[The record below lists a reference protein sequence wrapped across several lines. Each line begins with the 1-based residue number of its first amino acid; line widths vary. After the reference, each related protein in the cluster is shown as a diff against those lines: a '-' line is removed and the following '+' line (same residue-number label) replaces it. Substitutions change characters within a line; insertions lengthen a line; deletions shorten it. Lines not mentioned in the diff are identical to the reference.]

1 MRRITPLRRSSPGQ
15 KKYLVM
21 VTVKPSL
28 LGLLYSTGSTQ
39 PTRPLVPLH
48 KEHEPRSGVQMFG
61 SRLVWAPLPVRSM

>member
-1 MRRITPLRRSSPGQ
+1 
-15 KKYLVM
+15 VM